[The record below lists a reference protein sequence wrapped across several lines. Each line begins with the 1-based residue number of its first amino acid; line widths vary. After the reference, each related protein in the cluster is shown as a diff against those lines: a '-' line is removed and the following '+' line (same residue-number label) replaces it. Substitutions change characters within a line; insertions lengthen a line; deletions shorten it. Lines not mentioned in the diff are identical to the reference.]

1 MEIKILTKNDSE
13 LYFPEILEMLK
24 RADGEFVPP
33 LSSRSSTTQSS
44 LVGNASTPEGI
55 LLYFEEMKKQRLAVA
70 LENGELVAF
79 MSYRENYL
87 TDTVTEVPN
96 VYLSTLIVKPE
107 GRGKGLTQIMYGELF
122 KAYPDRCVYTRTWS
136 TNVAHTKIL
145 SRLGFDILKV
155 IENDRGEGIDTVYFV
170 KRGVK

>member
-70 LENGELVAF
+70 LENGELMAF

-122 KAYPDRCVYTRTWS
+122 KAYPDRCVYTRKT
-136 TNVAHTKIL
+136 AHRPPGHPDGYRDKEPAPAAQRPPFAVP
-145 SRLGFDILKV
+145 SKV
-155 IENDRGEGIDTVYFV
+155 SSAFPCC
-170 KRGVK
+170 